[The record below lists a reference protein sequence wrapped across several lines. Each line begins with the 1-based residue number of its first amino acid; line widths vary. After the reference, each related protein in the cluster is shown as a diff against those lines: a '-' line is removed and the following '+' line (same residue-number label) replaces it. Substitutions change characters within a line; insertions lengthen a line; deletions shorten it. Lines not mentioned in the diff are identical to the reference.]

1 MESALQGVRILD
13 FTRALAGPF
22 ATMLLADLGAEVI
35 KVEPPGSREEH
46 EGPFAYKGMHFYF
59 LSVNRSKK
67 SLALDIAK
75 PEGREVLHDLVRSS
89 DVVIDNFRPGVPKR
103 LGLDY
108 ETLAAVN
115 PRIICT
121 SITGF
126 GSLGPYRDRPAY
138 DVCVQAMSGAVS
150 ISGNAEERPV
160 RNGVAVA
167 DQGASF
173 TAVAGTIAALYQ
185 RERTGKGQKVETSLL
200 ESMVY
205 QLAYEIALYTV
216 SGTVLKNIGSSH
228 VFALPYG
235 IYETSDGHI
244 AIAAPF
250 KFEALCCAI
259 ERVDLLQ
266 DERFDKTSKLAI
278 NREALDQE
286 LMEAFRHR
294 STDDWLQRL
303 DEADVPCE
311 TVRDIAE
318 AIEHPQVQATE
329 MIVPVPHVLG
339 GEVRLVGNPVHL
351 SETPDEIKGRY
362 STPPLLGQH
371 TEEVLMGVLGYSR
384 ERLEELRARE
394 VIS

>member
-1 MESALQGVRILD
+1 MESALQGVRVLD

-35 KVEPPGSREEH
+35 KIEPPESREEQ

-67 SLALDIAK
+67 SLALDITK
-75 PEGREVLHDLVRSS
+75 PEGRAVLHDLVRAS
-89 DVVIDNFRPGVPKR
+89 DVVIDNFRPGVPER
-103 LGLDY
+103 LGLDH
-108 ETLAAVN
+108 ETLCAVN

-138 DVCVQAMSGAVS
+138 DLCVQAMSGAVS
-150 ISGNAEERPV
+150 ITGNPEERPV

-173 TAVAGTIAALYQ
+173 TAVAGTIAALYE
-185 RERTGKGQKVETSLL
+185 RERTGRGQKVETSLL

-216 SGTVLKNIGSSH
+216 TGTVLKNIGSSH

-235 IYETSDGHI
+235 IYETADGHV

-259 ERVDLLQ
+259 DRVDLLQ
-266 DERFDKTSKLAI
+266 DERFASQGKLAR
-278 NREALDQE
+278 NREALDRE
-286 LMEAFRHR
+286 LQEAFRR
-294 STDDWLQRL
+294 RTAEEWLLLL

-311 TVRDIAE
+311 LVRDLAE
-318 AIEHPQVQATE
+318 AIQHPQVQATG

-339 GEVRLVGNPVHL
+339 GEVRLVANPVHL
-351 SETPDEIKGRY
+351 STTPADLKQRY
-362 STPPLLGQH
+362 SSPPLLGQH
-371 TEEVLMGVLGYSR
+371 TEEVLTGALKYSE
-384 ERLEELRARE
+384 ERLADLRAQE
-394 VIS
+394 VIN